1 MSASPGVER
10 FTGCLI
16 GQALGDALGFPVEGH
31 PPSSCTA
38 YVEIHLRGGLAP
50 RIRRTPYRFG
60 QYTDDTQLAREM
72 LLSYVR
78 IGHFDPADY
87 ADRIAALFSESRVVG
102 GGHTTE
108 EAALRLAAGVA
119 WNQAG
124 ALAPT
129 NGSAMRAAPIGLIF
143 HDDTEAMI
151 AAARDQARITH
162 VDPRC
167 AAGAVVIAGAV
178 KLALED
184 RLGDTEAVVAALAE
198 WADVIDESFAR
209 EITRLP
215 AWLELPP
222 EEAGPI
228 LSCAGEPRRLG
239 FSQGIPALVV
249 PSVLFSLYAVLKN
262 PADYWETIC
271 TAIAGGGD
279 VDTTAG
285 MAGAISGAALGL
297 DAIPRRLAY
306 RLTDQDSWS
315 YDELVGLAAHAHAV
329 KTKAQQP

>member
-1 MSASPGVER
+1 MSSAPGVER

-38 YVEIHLRGGLAP
+38 YVDIHLRGGLAP

-60 QYTDDTQLAREM
+60 QYTDDTQLAREL

-78 IGHFDPADY
+78 NGRFDPADY
-87 ADRIAALFSESRVVG
+87 ANRIADIFAEGRVVG
-102 GGHTTE
+102 GGHTTK

-143 HDDTEAMI
+143 HDDVEAMI

-167 AAGAVVIAGAV
+167 AAGAIVIAGAV

-184 RLGDTEAVVAALAE
+184 RLGDAEAAVASLAQWAEVV
-198 WADVIDESFAR
+198 DESFAR

-215 AWLELPP
+215 AWLDLPP
-222 EEAGPI
+222 EDAGPI
-228 LSCAGEPRRLG
+228 LARAGDPDPAG
-239 FSQGIPALVV
+239 INQGIPPLVV
-249 PSVLFSLYAVLKN
+249 PSVLWSLYAVLRH
-262 PADYWETIC
+262 PTDYWETIC
-271 TAIAGGGD
+271 TGISGGGD
-279 VDTTAG
+279 VDTTAA

-297 DAIPRRLAY
+297 DAVPRRLAY

-329 KTKAQQP
+329 KMKARHL